1 MNCCLFVRRIAC
13 LILLVTFVPW
23 AAWASGA
30 DESSSG
36 KKLQGFE
43 TATFG
48 GGCFWCV
55 EAVFENMDGV
65 KDVVSGYAGGHVPNP
80 TYAQVGTG
88 VTGHAEVCQIFFDPE
103 KVSYLKLLEVF
114 LKTHDPTT
122 VNKQGP
128 DFGTQYRS
136 IILYHNDDQKNAAE
150 ELIKKLNAEKAF
162 RSKVVTQV
170 VPFVQFFVAEAYH
183 QDYFRKHPN
192 ESYCRMYV
200 RPKIAKLKKVISELE
215 KREKASKAP

>member
-1 MNCCLFVRRIAC
+1 ML
-13 LILLVTFVPW
+13 
-23 AAWASGA
+23 ASSALGA
-30 DESSSG
+30 DEGSTG
-36 KKLQGFE
+36 AKAQAFE

-55 EAVFENMDGV
+55 EAVFENLDGV
-65 KDVVSGYAGGHVPNP
+65 KDVVSGYAGGNVPNP

-88 VTGHAEVCQIFFDPE
+88 VTGHAEVCQILYDPA
-103 KVSYLKLLEVF
+103 KVSYLKLLEVV

-136 IILYHNDDQKNAAE
+136 IILYHSDDQKAAAE
-150 ELIKKLNAEKAF
+150 ELIQKLNTEKAF
-162 RSKVVTQV
+162 RSKIVTQV
-170 VPFVQFFVAEAYH
+170 VPFVQFFIAEAYH

-192 ESYCRMYV
+192 ESYCKMYV
-200 RPKIAKLKKVISELE
+200 RPKITKLKKVIAEMERKE
-215 KREKASKAP
+215 KSTVAP